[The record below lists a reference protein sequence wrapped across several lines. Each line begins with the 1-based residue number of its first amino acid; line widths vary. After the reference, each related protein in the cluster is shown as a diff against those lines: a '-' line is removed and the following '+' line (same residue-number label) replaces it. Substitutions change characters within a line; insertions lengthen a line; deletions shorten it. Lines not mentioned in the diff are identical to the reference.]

1 MGSSNPA
8 DLVELFTM
16 CFRIC
21 LAITLLAAAVAVLL
35 FIRLDIKNAFLQMT
49 GRKRKATIREINVA
63 QEMTGKIGPAV
74 PNLEFGTTGSTA
86 GKSGSLKSGRTGR
99 AGRTGRT
106 GKTGRTGNT
115 GSTPYQ
121 EARQTSPPPVQ
132 AAVKPPGKDTVPLV
146 DDVEPKTEITSIL
159 YTGTGKQKS
168 EKPVS
173 AGFVVTKRIVVIHT
187 DETIDQ

>member
-35 FIRLDIKNAFLQMT
+35 FIRLDIKSVFLQMT
-49 GRKRKATIREINVA
+49 GRKRRATIREINVA
-63 QEMTGKIGPAV
+63 QEMTGKIG
-74 PNLEFGTTGSTA
+74 S
-86 GKSGSLKSGRTGR
+86 
-99 AGRTGRT
+99 
-106 GKTGRTGNT
+106 
-115 GSTPYQ
+115 
-121 EARQTSPPPVQ
+121 PVQ
-132 AAVKPPGKDTVPLV
+132 AAANPPGKDTVPLV

-173 AGFVVTKRIVVIHT
+173 AGFVVTKRVVVIHT